1 MKLEST
7 AGALAAALSSAE
19 LALDDRSNIEA
30 LKMVRLAVKDDRVE
44 FVVDALDRRVAASVP
59 VTVIETGEALARCV
73 SLSGVLAKLRSD
85 QTVRLVRNEDNVVV
99 TAGRSRFKI
108 PGLSLDLLP
117 QSAAPA
123 DNVVEFS
130 LATKDLLRLIEATG
144 YAAASEETRYYLNG
158 VFLHVLPGTAEVPTL
173 RSVATDGH
181 RLAQIDLSLP
191 AGAAN
196 MPAVI
201 VPSKTA
207 DIVVK
212 LLRRKGVA
220 ASVKLWVS
228 DRLFELSLPDLRLTS
243 KLIDA
248 TFPDYARV
256 VPNDYGAFVC
266 VDRDELMAALARV
279 EATIN
284 PETKGTM
291 RTVAFAW
298 NDGALHVCRTDAG
311 ADVDDV
317 VDAKTKG
324 SGKTALRIALA
335 QDALNAL
342 TGKRVAIAV
351 NGPGTPIHFANPDD
365 PSTFAIVM
373 PVRGN
378 HENAC

>member
-7 AGALAAALSSAE
+7 AGTLAAALSSAE

-30 LKMVRLAVKDDRVE
+30 LKMARLTVENDRVE
-44 FVVDALDRRVAASVP
+44 FTVDALDRRVAANVP
-59 VTVIETGEALARCV
+59 VSVIETGEALARCV
-73 SLSGVLAKLRSD
+73 SLTGVLAKLRSD
-85 QTVRLVRNEDNVVV
+85 QTVQLVRNKDNVVI

-117 QSAAPA
+117 HPAAPA

-130 LATKDLLRLIEATG
+130 LATKDMLRLIEATS
-144 YAAASEETRYYLNG
+144 YAASIEETRYYLNG
-158 VFLHVLPGTAEVPTL
+158 IFLHIGNAETRTL

-181 RLAQIDLSLP
+181 RFAQIDLSLP
-191 AGAAN
+191 TSAGN
-196 MPAVI
+196 MPGVI

-207 DIVVK
+207 NIIVK
-212 LLRRKGVA
+212 LLRRKNVA
-220 ASVKLWVS
+220 ASVKLRVS
-228 DRLFELSLPDLRLTS
+228 SRLFELSLPDLRLTS

-256 VPNDYGAFVC
+256 IPNDYGAFVR
-266 VDRDELMAALARV
+266 VDRDELMGAIARV

-284 PETKGTM
+284 PETKGIM
-291 RTVAFAW
+291 RTVALAW
-298 NDGALHVCRTDAG
+298 NNGALHVCRTDPG

-317 VDAKTKG
+317 IDAETKG
-324 SGKTALRIALA
+324 IGKTALRITLA
-335 QDALNAL
+335 EDTLNAL
-342 TGKRVAIAV
+342 TGKRVVLAV
-351 NGPGTPIHFANPDD
+351 DNPGTPIHFANPDD

-378 HENAC
+378 WEVDR

>member
-7 AGALAAALSSAE
+7 AGALAAGLFSAE

-30 LKMVRLAVKDDRVE
+30 LKMVRLTVKDDRVE
-44 FVVDALDRRVAASVP
+44 FVVDCLDRRVAASAP
-59 VTVIETGEALARCV
+59 VSVIEAGEALARCV
-73 SLSGVLAKLRSD
+73 SLTGVLAKLRSD

-123 DNVVEFS
+123 DTAAEFS
-130 LATKDLLRLIEATG
+130 LATKDMLRLVEATS
-144 YAAASEETRYYLNG
+144 YAASEEETRYYLNG
-158 VFLHVLPGTAEVPTL
+158 IFLHVGGNTETRTL
-173 RSVATDGH
+173 RGVATDGH
-181 RLAQIDLSLP
+181 RFAQIDLSLP
-191 AGAAN
+191 PSAGN
-196 MPAVI
+196 MPGVI

-207 DIVVK
+207 NIVVK
-212 LLRRKGVA
+212 LLRRKNVA
-220 ASVKLWVS
+220 ASVKLRVS
-228 DRLFELSLPDLRLTS
+228 SRLFELSLPDLRLTS

-256 VPNDYGAFVC
+256 IPNDYGAFAR
-266 VDRDELMAALARV
+266 VDRDELMAAIARV

-284 PETKGTM
+284 PETKGIM
-291 RTVAFAW
+291 STVALAW
-298 NDGALHVCRTDAG
+298 NNGALHVCRTDPG

-317 VDAKTKG
+317 IDAETKG
-324 SGKTALRIALA
+324 IGKTALRIALA
-335 QDALNAL
+335 EDTLNAL
-342 TGKRVAIAV
+342 TGKRVVLAV
-351 NGPGTPIHFANPDD
+351 DNPGTPIHFANPDD

-378 HENAC
+378 WEVDR